1 MSAPNFNCSHNSRHL
16 YAFCCFNNDFD
27 AYKKDLKENDPDYYE
42 ENEDYL
48 ENSSWAESDW
58 YDSEKEYYLDWLKEA
73 LEEKFGRQCDF
84 IDLLKNHVYDGTE
97 ICTISKSITFAGIDF
112 DFEVSIDFEAGYYE
126 GFKLD
131 WNIKNLAGYECD
143 SVDDLENQDLID
155 ILTGD
160 TYYGWSYRDGLK
172 LGLAKMLAPKF
183 RKRLEN
189 ELKALTDGIDDCL
202 EKVAPCC
209 VEGHCLSNGEGIY
222 WPVEKEK
229 AA

>member
-1 MSAPNFNCSHNSRHL
+1 M
-16 YAFCCFNNDFD
+16 
-27 AYKKDLKENDPDYYE
+27 
-42 ENEDYL
+42 
-48 ENSSWAESDW
+48 
-58 YDSEKEYYLDWLKEA
+58 
-73 LEEKFGRQCDF
+73 
-84 IDLLKNHVYDGTE
+84 
-97 ICTISKSITFAGIDF
+97 
-112 DFEVSIDFEAGYYE
+112 
-126 GFKLD
+126 
-131 WNIKNLAGYECD
+131 
-143 SVDDLENQDLID
+143 DDLENQDLID

>member
-73 LEEKFGRQCDF
+73 LEEKFGRKCDF
-84 IDLLKNHVYDGTE
+84 IDHVKNHVYDGTE
-97 ICTISKSITFAGIDF
+97 ICTISKTVTFAGIDF
-112 DFEVSIDFEAGYYE
+112 DLEVSIDFEAGYYE

-131 WNIKNLAGYECD
+131 WNIKELAVIECD
-143 SVDDLENQDLID
+143 SVDDLEDQDLID

-160 TYYGWSYRDGLK
+160 IYYSYYRDGLK